1 MSAKYSIVEGSTSDK
16 GKCYLFRIH
25 EGDDPLHNNS
35 MKPISKGIP
44 HLYLGGGF
52 LTMYDAR
59 DAITFCNFLNS
70 TSTNETK

>member
-25 EGDDPLHNNS
+25 DVEDPLCENS
-35 MKPISKGIP
+35 RKPIFKGIP
-44 HLYLGGGF
+44 HLYLGSGF

-70 TSTNETK
+70 TSNTETK